1 MSNIVARRIEAFL
14 EGEKLSYEAEVRS
27 GNRQRLWRSDFRP
40 QIDDIYNK
48 LGGQLTGGI
57 TEIEVPAYPIVFE
70 GKVIVGNDELAYNRY
85 AAVCLRAPFYSDI
98 EGLNVEAF
106 LRYCRQFEV
115 GCKKVGLI
123 AGVWSNPVSNKHF
136 GEASDPGDFFGN
148 GSSGWKMLAFQH
160 LLRDMLAKLDGY
172 EVLHFSIYDQIMS
185 GGKLLTVGE
194 LMKSPSGEHY
204 ASFVKYLRRRLGL
217 PAVAAEKP
225 V

>member
-1 MSNIVARRIEAFL
+1 MSNVVVRRIEIFL
-14 EGEKLSYEAEVRS
+14 ESEKLTYEAGLQPEK
-27 GNRQRLWRSDFRP
+27 QRVLWKSDFRQ
-40 QIDDIYNK
+40 QIVDTYNK
-48 LGGQLTGGI
+48 LGGQAPDGLA
-57 TEIEVPAYPIVFE
+57 EIEVPAYPIVFE
-70 GKVIVGNDELAYNRY
+70 GKAIVGNDELAYNRY
-85 AAVCLRAPFYSDI
+85 TAVCLRAPFYSDI
-98 EGLNVEAF
+98 HGLNVEAS

-123 AGVWSNPVSNKHF
+123 AGVWSNPISNMHF

-160 LLRDMLAKLDGY
+160 LLRDMLARLDGY

>member
-1 MSNIVARRIEAFL
+1 MSNIVLRRIKAFL
-14 EGEKLSYEAEVRS
+14 EGEKLSLETEVRS

-40 QIDDIYNK
+40 QVDDIYKK

-98 EGLNVEAF
+98 DGLNVEAS

-123 AGVWSNPVSNKHF
+123 TGVWSNPVSNKHF
-136 GEASDPGDFFGN
+136 GEASDPGDFLETVA
-148 GSSGWKMLAFQH
+148 LA
-160 LLRDMLAKLDGY
+160 
-172 EVLHFSIYDQIMS
+172 
-185 GGKLLTVGE
+185 GKC
-194 LMKSPSGEHY
+194 
-204 ASFVKYLRRRLGL
+204 L
-217 PAVAAEKP
+217 PFRTC
-225 V
+225 

>member
-1 MSNIVARRIEAFL
+1 MSNIVVRRIEAFL
-14 EGEKLSYEAEVRS
+14 EGEKLAHEAEVQS
-27 GNRQRLWRSDFRP
+27 GSRQRLWKSDFQP
-40 QIDDIYNK
+40 QAEDVYKK
-48 LGGQLTGGI
+48 LGGQFENGI
-57 TEIEVPAYPIVFE
+57 AEVQVPAYSLVVD

-85 AAVCLRAPFYSDI
+85 AAICLRAPFYSDMD
-98 EGLNVEAF
+98 GLNVEAS

-123 AGVWSNPVSNKHF
+123 AGVWSNPLSNKHF

-148 GSSGWKMLAFQH
+148 GSSGWKMLVFRNM
-160 LLRDMLAKLDGY
+160 LRDMLAKLEGL

-194 LMKSPSGEHY
+194 LMKSPSGDHY
-204 ASFVKYLRRRLGL
+204 VSFVKYLRRRLGL
-217 PAVAAEKP
+217 PAVATEKP